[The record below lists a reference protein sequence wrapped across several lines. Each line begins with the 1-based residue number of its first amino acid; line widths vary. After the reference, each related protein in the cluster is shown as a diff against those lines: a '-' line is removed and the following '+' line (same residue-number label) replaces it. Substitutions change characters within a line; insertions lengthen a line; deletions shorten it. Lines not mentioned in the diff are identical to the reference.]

1 MDNPKKSKGARDTSL
16 YSNVLSDPVI
26 VPNVLKFLSPKNQL
40 RAHGI
45 SNSFRDATGEPPTMR
60 HRVQRDMIRNAYRDR
75 HIKWLKW
82 HKRPRREQ
90 HRVFW
95 TDGIWPPYPVTER
108 SLTPRRAAWQH
119 PQLYSK
125 ANKLRRS
132 LESQNVEVVPEGID
146 RFTRNI
152 EDRGGYTEYFSEP
165 NMARQKARMEEEK
178 SGSRVNITTIAPFD

>member
-1 MDNPKKSKGARDTSL
+1 MDNPKKSKRGGDTSL

-26 VPNVLKFLSPKNQL
+26 VPNVLKILSPKNQL

-45 SNSFRDATGEPPTMR
+45 SKSFRDATAEPPTMR
-60 HRVQRDMIRNAYRDR
+60 HRLQRDMIRNAYKRE

-108 SLTPRRAAWQH
+108 SLTPRHAAYQH
-119 PQLYSK
+119 TQLFLN
-125 ANKLRRS
+125 ANELRSR
-132 LESQNVEVVPEGID
+132 LESQNVEVVPEGIG

-152 EDRGGYTEYFSEP
+152 EDRGGYTEYFNEP
-165 NMARQKARMEEEK
+165 NMARQKARMEEER
-178 SGSRVNITTIAPFD
+178 SGSRRDVLTFGPFD